1 MVEFGE
7 DGAGIVGADDVR
19 VSVGD
24 ARGEV
29 VSFVEEQQGAGGV
42 EAGLVVEKRAVGGGE
57 DVVVVADP
65 DIVEGE
71 GGAGDFVRADAGVAA
86 GGAECVEVAR
96 VVFVDVE
103 TGEAGG
109 GPTLGE
115 VVEVGAGFADAVEDG
130 VDAVLGFIA
139 DMPGRDGRRGRVG
152 GERGVE
158 RSRGGSGRGC
168 GRRNLDC

>member
-130 VDAVLGFIA
+130 VDAVLGFVA
-139 DMPGRDGRRGRVG
+139 DVPGRDGWRRRVSG
-152 GERGVE
+152 KWGVE
-158 RSRGGSGRGC
+158 RCRGGSGWGC
-168 GRRNLDC
+168 GQGNITV